1 MKRIIFL
8 GLCMAV
14 MTSCNLNKKVEN
26 DGSKSDSISN
36 KNDKVA
42 KSATDNAKFVTP
54 DLMLFDVKRHV
65 KT

>member
-42 KSATDNAKFVTP
+42 
-54 DLMLFDVKRHV
+54 
-65 KT
+65 